1 MVGLA
6 AATVLGIALFALAAE
21 LWAFLLLSA
30 LSGACW
36 AAIGPLGEALALQEL
51 ARRGI
56 SYGRVRLWG
65 SLTFVLAAAGT
76 GHLVEQSGRRARARP
91 PARRRRA
98 DAGRLPAAAR
108 DTRPRAPPPRRRN
121 SPRCSGWELLALHP
135 RGRPDP
141 GEPCALLRLCDRA
154 LARRRPQRQ
163 PGRAVW
169 AEGVLAEILLLAGA
183 GACSAGST
191 PPRLLAVAGALTVVR
206 WSVTAQGT
214 DLALLVPAQL
224 LHGASF
230 AATYLATM
238 HYLRD
243 HTPRALLASAQ
254 AINASLGFA
263 LLFGLVTPVA
273 GWLYAAAGGQA
284 FWAMAALALAGTAL
298 SLPLA
303 DARRASIGNDLQRAM
318 SPPAEADD
326 PEMLVERERTAN
338 VEALDQGEAGAVDDA
353 ERLIGPLLRELA
365 STAKILCG
373 DAREGGHADR
383 HAVPKP
389 HGRRRVRAASRSGA
403 SFRRRHD
410 RW

>member
-1 MVGLA
+1 MPRAVGPRLALFYGAAFAAVGVQLPFWPVWLEAQGLSAAQIGLVLAAAFWPRVATNLLIAYQADRMGRRKPLMVGLA

-65 SLTFVLAAAGT
+65 SVTFVLAAAGT
-76 GHLVEQSGRRARARP
+76 GHLVEQTG
-91 PARRRRA
+91 
-98 DAGRLPAAAR
+98 AGLVLGLLLACVALTLVACLLLPESAAER
-108 DTRPRAPPPRRRN
+108 DTAEPPQL
-121 SPRCSGWELLALHP
+121 G
-135 RGRPDP
+135 
-141 GEPCALLRLCDRA
+141 ALLRLGGFWHFILAAGLIQVSHALYYGFATLHWRA
-154 LARRRPQRQ
+154 AGHSGGLV
-163 PGRAVW
+163 GLLW
-169 AEGVLAEILLLAGA
+169 AEGVVAEILLLACA
-183 GACSAGST
+183 GTLLRWLEPA
-191 PPRLLAVAGALTVVR
+191 RLLALAGALTVVR
-206 WSVTAQGT
+206 WAVTAQGS

-303 DARRASIGNDLQRAM
+303 
-318 SPPAEADD
+318 
-326 PEMLVERERTAN
+326 
-338 VEALDQGEAGAVDDA
+338 
-353 ERLIGPLLRELA
+353 
-365 STAKILCG
+365 
-373 DAREGGHADR
+373 
-383 HAVPKP
+383 
-389 HGRRRVRAASRSGA
+389 VRAARA
-403 SFRRRHD
+403 APQ
-410 RW
+410 

>member
-1 MVGLA
+1 MPRAVGPRLALFYGAAFAAVGVQLPFWPVWLEAQGLSAAEIGLVLAAAFWPRVATNLLIAYQADRLGRRKPLMAGLA

-65 SLTFVLAAAGT
+65 SVTFVLAAAGT
-76 GHLVEQSGRRARARP
+76 GHLVERSG
-91 PARRRRA
+91 
-98 DAGRLPAAAR
+98 AGLVL
-108 DTRPRAPPPRRRN
+108 
-121 SPRCSGWELLALHP
+121 GLLLACVALTLAACLLLP
-135 RGRPDP
+135 ESPVEGDAA
-141 GEPCALLRLCDRA
+141 EPPQLRALLRLGGFWHFILAAGLIQVSHALYYGFATLHWRA
-154 LARRRPQRQ
+154 AGHSGGLV
-163 PGRAVW
+163 GLLW
-169 AEGVLAEILLLAGA
+169 AEGVVAEILLLACA
-183 GACSAGST
+183 GT
-191 PPRLLAVAGALTVVR
+191 LLRWLEPPRLLALAGALTVVR
-206 WSVTAQGT
+206 WSVTAQGS

-284 FWAMAALALAGTAL
+284 FWAMAALALAGTVL

-303 DARRASIGNDLQRAM
+303 
-318 SPPAEADD
+318 
-326 PEMLVERERTAN
+326 
-338 VEALDQGEAGAVDDA
+338 
-353 ERLIGPLLRELA
+353 
-365 STAKILCG
+365 
-373 DAREGGHADR
+373 
-383 HAVPKP
+383 
-389 HGRRRVRAASRSGA
+389 VRAARA
-403 SFRRRHD
+403 APQ
-410 RW
+410 